1 MGHEYGRS
9 VFSFVRGTRIHIRL
23 RITSLLSTII
33 FSLIYMAFHFFGIA
47 YVLHKMTGVQLSK
60 ATIMQFFVVSLLLLE
75 KAAIFAVFAIL
86 GYTTA
91 FSFFSFGPLAA
102 TFLNNEF
109 FIYFFNQLSI
119 ITAVVIALQ
128 FRFLRAFTAMSTS
141 KLMILLIVLH
151 LVLAALT
158 AGISVLPLGEWI
170 KGACNP
176 MNKWIT
182 IGIAIIVS
190 SIIAANSILLFTEK
204 SKLGRTYYV
213 SEYDRVNE
221 NTYTKELE
229 KESVVV
235 PESVSTVTLD
245 VEVVS
250 EFTVKVGDMVQ
261 EGQELAVLK
270 SEAADSQRSL
280 WESEEEAY
288 MAEESK
294 LESIIAGLIRK
305 IFCVIWS

>member
-1 MGHEYGRS
+1 
-9 VFSFVRGTRIHIRL
+9 
-23 RITSLLSTII
+23 
-33 FSLIYMAFHFFGIA
+33 
-47 YVLHKMTGVQLSK
+47 
-60 ATIMQFFVVSLLLLE
+60 
-75 KAAIFAVFAIL
+75 
-86 GYTTA
+86 
-91 FSFFSFGPLAA
+91 
-102 TFLNNEF
+102 
-109 FIYFFNQLSI
+109 
-119 ITAVVIALQ
+119 
-128 FRFLRAFTAMSTS
+128 
-141 KLMILLIVLH
+141 
-151 LVLAALT
+151 
-158 AGISVLPLGEWI
+158 
-170 KGACNP
+170 

-204 SKLGRTYYV
+204 SKVGRTYYV

-235 PESVSTVTLD
+235 PENVSTVTLD

-250 EFTVKVGDMVQ
+250 EFAVKVGDMVQ

-294 LESIIAGLIRK
+294 LESIIAGFRIRK

>member
-1 MGHEYGRS
+1 MFFDFRFWKHLFHQNELIDSLKNTTMRNFEKRVWLVAILGVLLYALKDIWGMNTEGLSSLFVEGYEDTYS
-9 VFSFVRGTRIHIRL
+9 VA
-23 RITSLLSTII
+23 RITSLFSTII

-170 KGACNP
+170 ERGL
-176 MNKWIT
+176 
-182 IGIAIIVS
+182 AI
-190 SIIAANSILLFTEK
+190 L
-204 SKLGRTYYV
+204 
-213 SEYDRVNE
+213 
-221 NTYTKELE
+221 
-229 KESVVV
+229 
-235 PESVSTVTLD
+235 
-245 VEVVS
+245 
-250 EFTVKVGDMVQ
+250 
-261 EGQELAVLK
+261 
-270 SEAADSQRSL
+270 
-280 WESEEEAY
+280 
-288 MAEESK
+288 
-294 LESIIAGLIRK
+294 
-305 IFCVIWS
+305 